1 MVIQNLLSCSCWHSL
16 SLFLVSA
23 HWECGLVNYT
33 VTGFLPPG
41 VLCPGSHPAGK
52 CGPQQ
57 TQIPRALW
65 FLAGGRQW
73 EQAGDWGEGR
83 WGRPPLSVASGPP
96 LGTLLDSENCSLRPF
111 RLNFSENLA
120 VSRPRVLLVSL
131 VPLYPASTCNV
142 RLLKFFQSFIFYFL
156 LGPRLTQETPV
167 DFGWGVFIKL
177 NIKTVNV
184 EGHSS

>member
-1 MVIQNLLSCSCWHSL
+1 MVIQNLLLCSCWHSL

-111 RLNFSENLA
+111 RLTFSENLA
-120 VSRPRVLLVSL
+120 VSRPRVLLSSLLFLYTLPLPVMSVYWNSSKVSFSIFCWDPDL
-131 VPLYPASTCNV
+131 H
-142 RLLKFFQSFIFYFL
+142 RKLLWILAEEFL
-156 LGPRLTQETPV
+156 L
-167 DFGWGVFIKL
+167 
-177 NIKTVNV
+177 N
-184 EGHSS
+184 